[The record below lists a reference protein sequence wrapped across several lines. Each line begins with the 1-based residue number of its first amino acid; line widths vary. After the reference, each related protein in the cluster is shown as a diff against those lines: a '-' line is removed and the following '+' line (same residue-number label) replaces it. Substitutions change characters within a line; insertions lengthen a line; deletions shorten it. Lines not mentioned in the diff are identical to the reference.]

1 MILSTLALLA
11 MTGNVSP
18 PPYILIE
25 PQKGYLST
33 FTWTGDIPYEVYR
46 SNQAVQ
52 ISGEVLKAMKANSLP
67 GAAVVVMQKDK
78 IIYRA
83 SFGYANLTTQEPF
96 LPATASRCGSISKT
110 ATALAILKLVDQE
123 KLSLDD
129 KAIPILTQG
138 NLWDFGGNAAEWD
151 KIRVRDLL
159 DHASGLPSNAVY
171 LTSHDMAK
179 TLGKTMRLNLDD
191 LLRFVLKNQQL
202 TSVGD
207 KYAYTNLNFE
217 LLSRIVERKTGL
229 SYANALQ
236 QLVVKPL
243 GIPPSEMFLSP
254 TRSVPPDV
262 KLDRNDK
269 PPLEARCYQKNP
281 KLFSSIFQVGPQIPE
296 AYGGLDGD
304 ILSGAGHIAFSAQ
317 AIAQMVLTLRTR
329 PTTYLKQKIWDELL
343 KPPGYVGKPGN
354 NKTATYFYSKG
365 TNVTKYP
372 DGTYGF
378 DHGAMLMHAAGNY
391 LPYNKDIEIVVIANS
406 NTASGALADQ
416 ILVAAVQKG
425 LVAAGK

>member
-1 MILSTLALLA
+1 MILTTLALFA
-11 MTGNVSP
+11 ASGIVSP
-18 PPYILIE
+18 PPYTFIE

-33 FTWTGDIPYEVYR
+33 FNWTGDIPFEVNR

-52 ISGEVLKAMKANSLP
+52 ISGEVLKAMKANGLP
-67 GAAVVVMQKDK
+67 GAAVVVTQKDK

-83 SFGYANLTTQEPF
+83 SFGYANLTTQGPF
-96 LPATASRCGSISKT
+96 LPSTASRRGSISKT
-110 ATALAILKLVDQE
+110 ATALAVLKLVAQG

-138 NLWDFGGNAAEWD
+138 SLWDFGGNVEQWN

-179 TLGKTMRLNLDD
+179 KLGKKMRLNLDD
-191 LLRFVLKNQQL
+191 LLRFVLKNQKL

-207 KYAYTNLNFE
+207 KYAYTNLNYE
-217 LLSRIVERKTGL
+217 LLSRIIEKKSGL
-229 SYANALQ
+229 SFANALQ
-236 QLVVKPL
+236 ELVVKPL
-243 GIPPSEMFLSP
+243 GIPPAEMFLSP

-269 PPLEARCYQKNP
+269 PPVEARCYQKNS
-281 KLFSSIFQVGPQIPE
+281 KLFESIFQVGPQIPE

-304 ILSGAGHIAFSAQ
+304 ILAGAGHISFSAE
-317 AIAQMVLTLRTR
+317 AIAKMVITLRTR
-329 PTTYLKQKIWDELL
+329 PITYLSRSIWADLL

-354 NKTATYFYSKG
+354 PQTPTYFYSKG

-378 DHGAMLMHAAGNY
+378 DHGAMLMHAGGNY
-391 LPYNKDIEIVVIANS
+391 LPYNKDIEIVVIANC
-406 NTASGALADQ
+406 NTASGPLSDQ

-425 LVAAGK
+425 LAAAGK